1 MGRRRLK
8 TIARVDSLTL
18 CGIRPQGTIAWV
30 LSAFRRKNNRTHRSK
45 VTSPN
50 ERRGRKARGFERYSG
65 ASNPPDVT
73 VINRKSGTRN

>member
-1 MGRRRLK
+1 MVLK
-8 TIARVDSLTL
+8 TIARIDSLTL

-30 LSAFRRKNNRTHRSK
+30 PSAFRRKYNRTHRSK

-50 ERRGRKARGFERYSG
+50 ERRGRKTRGLERYSR

-73 VINRKSGTRN
+73 VMDRKSGTRD

>member
-30 LSAFRRKNNRTHRSK
+30 LSAFRRKYNRTHRSK